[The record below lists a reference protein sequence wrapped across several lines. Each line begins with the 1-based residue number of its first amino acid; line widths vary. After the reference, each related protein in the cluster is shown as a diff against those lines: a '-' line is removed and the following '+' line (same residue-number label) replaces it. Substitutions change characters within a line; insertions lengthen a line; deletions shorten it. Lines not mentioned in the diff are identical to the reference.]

1 MKKIVALF
9 LSLLAAAGLTACNS
23 TAQLPGSGTSGTAAV
38 GQADQT
44 PQTTG
49 NVLRA
54 LKAGTDSGRYGTSY
68 QIDHT
73 ILCYI
78 DYASA
83 SDTALCA
90 QPSCNHDSESCTAYI
105 PKGQILSSL
114 YAVDNQF
121 AAFVVSPN
129 SPDEGGPV
137 LYLADKGGGNRR
149 TLFQASSGQ
158 DFWELICVDDQYL
171 YFSLSTTQE
180 EGQTIDLYRVPLAG
194 GEAEA
199 VFPLSDSQ
207 ILGLSGRNLV
217 CYSYQY
223 EEPENRQE
231 PQIPEGAAQEE
242 IDQMMIEYQEAFV
255 GTHRVFLHSI
265 DDGTEQELES
275 WTSTMGNEGRVQ
287 YWQDDR
293 LYWLDCNWNK
303 LPQVIHWTDENR
315 QTGEVALTWPD
326 QALQDIQNNKE
337 GDFRVERLELVLEN
351 RAMLTVRGPE
361 TRRYAVDLE
370 TGSVT
375 EIPLRYQSNGKEIP
389 VAILG
394 QSSDS
399 LLVEIEVQM
408 KDVTYIQDDGTPTM
422 NGAAIGRY
430 ALIPF
435 ADFFA
440 GKPNYRE
447 VTTQYIQTIW

>member
-1 MKKIVALF
+1 M
-9 LSLLAAAGLTACNS
+9 
-23 TAQLPGSGTSGTAAV
+23 
-38 GQADQT
+38 
-44 PQTTG
+44 
-49 NVLRA
+49 RA

-78 DYASA
+78 DDASA

-114 YAVDNQF
+114 YAVDNQS

-149 TLFQASSGQ
+149 ILFQASSGQ
-158 DFWELICVDDQYL
+158 DFWELICADDKYL

-180 EGQTIDLYRVPLAG
+180 EGQTIDLHRVPLAG

-199 VFPLSDSQ
+199 VFPLSDSR

-231 PQIPEGAAQEE
+231 P
-242 IDQMMIEYQEAFV
+242 FV

-293 LYWLDCNWNK
+293 LYWLDCNWNQ
-303 LPQVIHWTDENR
+303 LPQAVHWTDENR

-326 QALQDIQNNKE
+326 QALQEIQNNEE

-351 RAMLTVRGPE
+351 
-361 TRRYAVDLE
+361 RRYAVDLE

-375 EIPLRYQSNGKEIP
+375 EIPLRYQSKGKEIP

-399 LLVEIEVQM
+399 LLVEIEIQM

>member
-1 MKKIVALF
+1 M
-9 LSLLAAAGLTACNS
+9 
-23 TAQLPGSGTSGTAAV
+23 
-38 GQADQT
+38 
-44 PQTTG
+44 
-49 NVLRA
+49 
-54 LKAGTDSGRYGTSY
+54 
-68 QIDHT
+68 
-73 ILCYI
+73 
-78 DYASA
+78 
-83 SDTALCA
+83 
-90 QPSCNHDSESCTAYI
+90 
-105 PKGQILSSL
+105 
-114 YAVDNQF
+114 
-121 AAFVVSPN
+121 
-129 SPDEGGPV
+129 
-137 LYLADKGGGNRR
+137 ADKGGGNRR

-180 EGQTIDLYRVPLAG
+180 EGQTIDLYRVPL
-194 GEAEA
+194 
-199 VFPLSDSQ
+199 SDSQ

-231 PQIPEGAAQEE
+231 P
-242 IDQMMIEYQEAFV
+242 FV

-293 LYWLDCNWNK
+293 LYWLDCNWNQ
-303 LPQVIHWTDENR
+303 LPQAIHWTDENR

-326 QALQDIQNNKE
+326 QALQEIQNNEE

-351 RAMLTVRGPE
+351 RALLTVRGLE
-361 TRRYAVDLE
+361 TWRYAVDLE

-399 LLVEIEVQM
+399 LLVEIEIQM

>member
-1 MKKIVALF
+1 M
-9 LSLLAAAGLTACNS
+9 TACNS

-44 PQTTG
+44 SQTTG

-114 YAVDNQF
+114 YAVDNQS

-180 EGQTIDLYRVPLAG
+180 EGETIDLYRVPLAG

-199 VFPLSDSQ
+199 VFPLSDSR

-223 EEPENRQE
+223 EGPENLQE
-231 PQIPEGAAQEE
+231 P
-242 IDQMMIEYQEAFV
+242 FV

-293 LYWLDCNWNK
+293 LCWLDCNWNQ
-303 LPQVIHWTDENR
+303 LPQAIHWTDENR
-315 QTGEVALTWPD
+315 QTGEVAFTWPD
-326 QALQDIQNNKE
+326 QALQEIQKNEE

-351 RAMLTVRGPE
+351 
-361 TRRYAVDLE
+361 RRYAVDLE

-399 LLVEIEVQM
+399 LLVEIEIQM

>member
-1 MKKIVALF
+1 M
-9 LSLLAAAGLTACNS
+9 
-23 TAQLPGSGTSGTAAV
+23 
-38 GQADQT
+38 
-44 PQTTG
+44 
-49 NVLRA
+49 
-54 LKAGTDSGRYGTSY
+54 
-68 QIDHT
+68 
-73 ILCYI
+73 
-78 DYASA
+78 
-83 SDTALCA
+83 
-90 QPSCNHDSESCTAYI
+90 
-105 PKGQILSSL
+105 
-114 YAVDNQF
+114 DNQS

-137 LYLADKGGGNRR
+137 LYLGDKGGGNRR

-158 DFWELICVDDQYL
+158 DFWELICVDDKYL

-180 EGQTIDLYRVPLAG
+180 EGQTIDLYRV
-194 GEAEA
+194 
-199 VFPLSDSQ
+199 PLSDSQ

-231 PQIPEGAAQEE
+231 P
-242 IDQMMIEYQEAFV
+242 FV

-293 LYWLDCNWNK
+293 LYWLDCNWNQ
-303 LPQVIHWTDENR
+303 LPQAIHWTDENR

-326 QALQDIQNNKE
+326 QALQEIQNNEE
-337 GDFRVERLELVLEN
+337 GDFRVERLGLVLEN
-351 RAMLTVRGPE
+351 RALLAVRGPE

-399 LLVEIEVQM
+399 LLVEIEIQM

>member
-105 PKGQILSSL
+105 PEGQILSSL
-114 YAVDNQF
+114 YAVDNQS

-158 DFWELICVDDQYL
+158 DFWELICVDDKYL

-180 EGQTIDLYRVPLAG
+180 EGQTIDLYRV
-194 GEAEA
+194 
-199 VFPLSDSQ
+199 PLSDSQ

-231 PQIPEGAAQEE
+231 P
-242 IDQMMIEYQEAFV
+242 FV
-255 GTHRVFLHSI
+255 GAHRVFLHSI

-293 LYWLDCNWNK
+293 LYWLDCNWNQ

-326 QALQDIQNNKE
+326 QALQEIQNNEE

-351 RAMLTVRGPE
+351 RALLTVRGLE

-399 LLVEIEVQM
+399 LLVEIEIQV